1 MIWRNTN
8 ILDPF
13 LDKKEITTDKDKASI
28 ILLGAYPI
36 DINEFPNVQFVFRV
50 GVGTDNINFTNV
62 PVGFPEQST
71 KDIIYEETSN
81 FACYL
86 IFKML
91 YDNKSNLDTWSSVP
105 RNLLNTKTL
114 LVIGIGNI
122 GRRVYDKMYHI
133 FDNVVSYDAQIDVAS
148 PSYDQADI
156 ISLHIPY
163 SEENKN
169 FFNKDVFKQLKDDAI
184 IINTARGGIVNED
197 DLYEA
202 LTTTNMRAAFDAF
215 WTEPYNGKL
224 MELHP
229 DKFYAT
235 PHMASTCF
243 EFTESCYYDF
253 IAFRKKISS
262 SNSIG

>member
-13 LDKKEITTDKDKASI
+13 LDKKEITEDKNKASI

-36 DINEFPNVQFVFRV
+36 DISMFPNVQSVFRV

-62 PVGFPEQST
+62 PVGFPKEST

-91 YDNKSNLDTWSSVP
+91 YADKIKLDSWSSVP

-114 LVIGIGNI
+114 LVIGTGNI
-122 GRRVYDKMYHI
+122 GRRVYNKMYHI
-133 FDNVVSYDAQIDVAS
+133 FENVISYDAQVDHAE
-148 PSYDQADI
+148 PPYHQADV

-163 SEENKN
+163 TEENKN
-169 FFNKDVFKQLKDDAI
+169 FFNKEIFKQLKDDVI
-184 IINTARGGIVNED
+184 IINTARGGIVDED

-202 LTTTNMRAAFDAF
+202 LMTTNMRAAFDVF
-215 WTEPYNGKL
+215 WNEPYDGKL
-224 MELHP
+224 MELYP

-235 PHMASTCF
+235 PHMASTCK
-243 EFTESCYYDF
+243 EFVENCYHDF
-253 IAFRKKISS
+253 VNFRN
-262 SNSIG
+262 SN

>member
-91 YDNKSNLDTWSSVP
+91 YNNKSNLDTWSSVP

-114 LVIGIGNI
+114 LVVGTGNI
-122 GRRVYDKMYHI
+122 GSRVCNKMSGF
-133 FDNVVSYDAQIDVAS
+133 FDNIITYDEKTDSKPPPYEI
-148 PSYDQADI
+148 ADI
-156 ISLHIPY
+156 ITLHIPY
-163 SEENKN
+163 SEKNKN
-169 FFNKDVFKQLKDDAI
+169 YLNKDIFKKLKDDAI

-202 LTTTNMRAAFDAF
+202 LSTTNIRAAFDAF
-215 WTEPYNGKL
+215 WDEPYHGKL
-224 MELHP
+224 MEFYP
-229 DKFYAT
+229 NKFYAT
-235 PHMASTCF
+235 PHMASTCT
-243 EFTESCYYDF
+243 EFVQNCYYDF
-253 IAFRKKISS
+253 VATYRAFSE
-262 SNSIG
+262 

>member
-114 LVIGIGNI
+114 LVVGTGNI
-122 GRRVYDKMYHI
+122 GSRVCNKMSGF
-133 FDNVVSYDAQIDVAS
+133 FDNIITYDEKTDSKPPPYEI
-148 PSYDQADI
+148 ADI
-156 ISLHIPY
+156 ITLHIPY
-163 SEENKN
+163 SEKNKN
-169 FFNKDVFKQLKDDAI
+169 YLNKDIFKKLKDDAI

-202 LTTTNMRAAFDAF
+202 LSTTNIRAAFDAF
-215 WTEPYNGKL
+215 WDEPYHGKL
-224 MELHP
+224 MEFYP
-229 DKFYAT
+229 NKFYAT
-235 PHMASTCF
+235 PHMASTCT
-243 EFTESCYYDF
+243 EFVQNCYYDF
-253 IAFRKKISS
+253 VATCRAFSE
-262 SNSIG
+262 

>member
-36 DINEFPNVQFVFRV
+36 DINEFPNVKFVFRL

-91 YDNKSNLDTWSSVP
+91 YNNKSNLDTWSSVP

-114 LVIGIGNI
+114 LVVGTGNI
-122 GRRVYDKMYHI
+122 GSRVCNKMSGF
-133 FDNVVSYDAQIDVAS
+133 FDNIITYDEKTDSKPPPYEI
-148 PSYDQADI
+148 ADI
-156 ISLHIPY
+156 ITLHIPY
-163 SEENKN
+163 SEKNKN
-169 FFNKDVFKQLKDDAI
+169 YLNKDIFKKLKDDAI

-202 LTTTNMRAAFDAF
+202 LSTTNIRAAFDAF
-215 WTEPYNGKL
+215 WDEPYHGKL
-224 MELHP
+224 MEFYP
-229 DKFYAT
+229 NKFYAT
-235 PHMASTCF
+235 PHMASTCT
-243 EFTESCYYDF
+243 EFVQNCYYDF
-253 IAFRKKISS
+253 VATYRAFSE
-262 SNSIG
+262 

>member
-114 LVIGIGNI
+114 LVVGTGNI
-122 GRRVYDKMYHI
+122 GSRVCNKMSGF
-133 FDNVVSYDAQIDVAS
+133 FDNIITYDEKTDSKPPPYEI
-148 PSYDQADI
+148 ADI
-156 ISLHIPY
+156 ITLHIPY
-163 SEENKN
+163 SEKNKN
-169 FFNKDVFKQLKDDAI
+169 YLNKDIFKKLKDDAI

-202 LTTTNMRAAFDAF
+202 LSTTNIRAAFDAF
-215 WTEPYNGKL
+215 WDEPYHGKL
-224 MELHP
+224 MEFYP
-229 DKFYAT
+229 NKFYAT
-235 PHMASTCF
+235 PHMASTCT
-243 EFTESCYYDF
+243 EFVQNCYYDF
-253 IAFRKKISS
+253 VATYRAFSE
-262 SNSIG
+262 

>member
-114 LVIGIGNI
+114 LVVGTGNI
-122 GRRVYDKMYHI
+122 GSRVCNKMSGF
-133 FDNVVSYDAQIDVAS
+133 FDNIITYDEKTDSKPPPYEI
-148 PSYDQADI
+148 ADI
-156 ISLHIPY
+156 ITLHIPY
-163 SEENKN
+163 SEKNKN
-169 FFNKDVFKQLKDDAI
+169 YLNKDIFKKLKDDAI

-202 LTTTNMRAAFDAF
+202 LSTTNIQAAFDAF
-215 WTEPYNGKL
+215 WDEPYHGKL
-224 MELHP
+224 MEFYP
-229 DKFYAT
+229 NKFYAT
-235 PHMASTCF
+235 PHMASTCT
-243 EFTESCYYDF
+243 EFVQNCYYDF
-253 IAFRKKISS
+253 VATYRAFSE
-262 SNSIG
+262 

>member
-36 DINEFPNVQFVFRV
+36 DINEFPNVKFVFRL

-91 YDNKSNLDTWSSVP
+91 YNNKSNLDTWSSVP

-114 LVIGIGNI
+114 LVVGTGNI
-122 GRRVYDKMYHI
+122 GSRVCNKMSGF
-133 FDNVVSYDAQIDVAS
+133 FDNIITYDEKTDSKPPPYEI
-148 PSYDQADI
+148 ADI
-156 ISLHIPY
+156 ITLHIPY
-163 SEENKN
+163 SEKNKN
-169 FFNKDVFKQLKDDAI
+169 YLNKDIFKKLKDDAI

-202 LTTTNMRAAFDAF
+202 LSTTNIRAAFDAF
-215 WTEPYNGKL
+215 WDEPYHGKL
-224 MELHP
+224 MEFYP
-229 DKFYAT
+229 NKFYAT

-243 EFTESCYYDF
+243 EFIKSCYYDF
-253 IAFRKKISS
+253 VATYRAFSE
-262 SNSIG
+262 

>member
-114 LVIGIGNI
+114 LVVGTGNI
-122 GRRVYDKMYHI
+122 GSRVCNKMSGV
-133 FDNVVSYDAQIDVAS
+133 FDNIITYDEKTDSKPPPYEI
-148 PSYDQADI
+148 ADI
-156 ISLHIPY
+156 ITLHIPY
-163 SEENKN
+163 SEKNKN
-169 FFNKDVFKQLKDDAI
+169 YLNKDIFKKLKDDAI

-202 LTTTNMRAAFDAF
+202 LSTTNIRAAFDAF
-215 WTEPYNGKL
+215 WDEPYHGKL
-224 MELHP
+224 MEFYP
-229 DKFYAT
+229 NKFYAT
-235 PHMASTCF
+235 PHMASTCT
-243 EFTESCYYDF
+243 EFVQNCYYDF
-253 IAFRKKISS
+253 VATYRAFSE
-262 SNSIG
+262 